1 MNLECAYLLLVQ
13 FHNHMDHASLSLFLI
28 WSTTLPC
35 GTICP
40 LHRFPAR
47 TLLLAPS
54 RPSRGRAAGVT
65 RCPLALPERDRR
77 PEPMLKLPVRT
88 MQAAASY
95 AAALTCWLA
104 MKAVATSRSLIE
116 QFFIDFLQLS
126 IFLNHSTAFF
136 GFSGRPQMPW
146 AK

>member
-1 MNLECAYLLLVQ
+1 MR
-13 FHNHMDHASLSLFLI
+13 LSLFLI

-35 GTICP
+35 GTACP

-104 MKAVATSRSLIE
+104 MKAFALSRSLVKKPCI
-116 QFFIDFLQLS
+116 IDFLQLF

-136 GFSGRPQMPW
+136 GFSGRPLKPW